1 MRYKGA
7 TKTKTGANKRTVANE
22 ISVLLRRHGLL
33 REGAAIIDKIARIVS
48 SFNRAK
54 DWERNTGRGLL
65 QTAAESFE
73 GQVNDPEYLELVAQN
88 EKTIEDAKLNLCK
101 YYNELCI
108 VLEDK
113 PLSTPIY
120 HASTGDSI
128 DLTPDDIF
136 DAPSD
141 GADNDVELP
150 LNQGSPPRSE
160 NEAIQSKPSK
170 KKLKLS
176 NETRQKSFGE
186 TIASALEGQGS
197 NSQRVDAIKR
207 MGSKPT
213 RKRGSHKDKRDG
225 DTPQEGSSQCNH
237 E

>member
-1 MRYKGA
+1 
-7 TKTKTGANKRTVANE
+7 
-22 ISVLLRRHGLL
+22 
-33 REGAAIIDKIARIVS
+33 

-141 GADNDVELP
+141 EADNDVELP
-150 LNQGSPPRSE
+150 LNQGSP
-160 NEAIQSKPSK
+160 Q
-170 KKLKLS
+170 
-176 NETRQKSFGE
+176 
-186 TIASALEGQGS
+186 
-197 NSQRVDAIKR
+197 
-207 MGSKPT
+207 
-213 RKRGSHKDKRDG
+213 
-225 DTPQEGSSQCNH
+225 
-237 E
+237 